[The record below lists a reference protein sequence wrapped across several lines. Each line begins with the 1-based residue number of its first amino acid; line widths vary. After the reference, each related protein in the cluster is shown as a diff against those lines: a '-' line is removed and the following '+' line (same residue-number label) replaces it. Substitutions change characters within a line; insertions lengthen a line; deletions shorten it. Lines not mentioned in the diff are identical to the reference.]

1 MTLIRANNENL
12 MKAGLDEVLFG
23 PWENSQP
30 DSVISQVFNMETHD
44 SKFKKY
50 QTIKGYPMLVKKNE
64 GAAYTNADAGEAW
77 WTELEHIAY
86 GLYSTITHEAQA
98 DERYGVIRQF
108 PNAMRESAEATINY
122 YASRVFST
130 GFSALPEY
138 QSSNRSSTEYLFST
152 SHVLKGGGTAS
163 NRPAVDADLTLT
175 SLWAAVNAF
184 YAMTN
189 ESGLPWFKPPKIL
202 LVPHQLQQK
211 AIELTATAT
220 RPENIVTATANA
232 EVASVRAVNALMKAT
247 DISPVI
253 WPYWLGSVDEDA
265 WYLTASPSDHQVK
278 FVWRERPRT
287 KMTTEDL
294 TDNLLYFIY
303 QRFSTGWADWKGTY
317 GTSGA

>member
-1 MTLIRANNENL
+1 
-12 MKAGLDEVLFG
+12 
-23 PWENSQP
+23 
-30 DSVISQVFNMETHD
+30 
-44 SKFKKY
+44 
-50 QTIKGYPMLVKKNE
+50 MLVKKNE